1 MGLALISLK
10 KNEARTKKHSLLSNL
25 KHPLNFSETSSLTYA
40 VSTNVEEKALID
52 ERNALTERLNAIG
65 LLIPPATKKAESAT
79 SDLCMSIGSAFGW
92 SSSEYV
98 MAGGK
103 SRDETNAKKQAKRL
117 EKQKAEMAAAK
128 KADAAAK
135 GNEPK

>member
-40 VSTNVEEKALID
+40 VSTNAEEKALID
-52 ERNALTERLNAIG
+52 EHNALIERLNTIKLSITAV
-65 LLIPPATKKAESAT
+65 TKKAENAT
-79 SDLCMSIGSAFGW
+79 SDLGTSIGSAFGW

-103 SRDETNAKKQAKRL
+103 SREETVAKAKASRMMKQ
-117 EKQKAEMAAAK
+117 

-135 GNEPK
+135 NNAPK